1 MKSIITKMLLPAA
14 FLGLFTMSL
23 AVVPAYSYAKGN
35 DKDPV
40 TMKEESIEV
49 YKGSTWAPKKIRDVV
64 VKEKMTGHQALAPEQ
79 KKLLEK
85 NKPLDKSLTKKP
97 VDNKLKSSLPNYAE
111 HGWYIVGDDMIL
123 VNENN
128 NEVVE
133 IIYGVF
139 Q

>member
-49 YKGSTWAPKKIRDVV
+49 YKGSTWSPEKIRDVV
-64 VKEKMTGHQALAPEQ
+64 VREKMTGHKALSPEES
-79 KKLLEK
+79 KLLEK
-85 NKPLDKSLTKKP
+85 NKPIHESLKKEPLDKKH
-97 VDNKLKSSLPNYAE
+97 KSCLPNYAGHE
-111 HGWYIVGDDMIL
+111 WYIVGEDL
-123 VNENN
+123 VLVDQNN
-128 NEVVE
+128 DEVVE
-133 IIYGVF
+133 IISAVF
-139 Q
+139 R